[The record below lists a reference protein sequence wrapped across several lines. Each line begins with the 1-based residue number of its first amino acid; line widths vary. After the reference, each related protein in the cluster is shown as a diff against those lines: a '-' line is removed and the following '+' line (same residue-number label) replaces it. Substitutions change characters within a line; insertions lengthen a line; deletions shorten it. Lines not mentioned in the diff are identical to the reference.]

1 VNIGQAASASGV
13 SAKMIRYCE
22 AIGVLPAAARRESG
36 YRDYG
41 EHDVHRLRFVR
52 RARDLGFPI
61 ERIRSL
67 PALWS
72 DRSISNAEVRAIATA
87 QTAELGMQAQQL
99 DAMIATLR
107 HLVESCRG
115 RPRAPCPILEEL
127 GGRTRRAGGAP
138 VRPAA

>member
-1 VNIGQAASASGV
+1 MNIGQAASASGV
-13 SAKMIRYCE
+13 SAKMIRYYE
-22 AIGVLPAAARRESG
+22 AIGLLPAPARRESG

-67 PALWS
+67 LALWS

-87 QTAELGMQAQQL
+87 QIAELDARARQL
-99 DAMIATLR
+99 DTMVATLR

-115 RPRAPCPILEEL
+115 RSRAPCPILAEL
-127 GGRTRRAGGAP
+127 GGRTRRAGGAR